1 MDLKETGR
9 VNPDNFWYYKYKSKF
24 IVKHSLK
31 YQNRINVLFD
41 VGAGSGFF
49 ASKFLYFYPGIKAFC
64 IDPFYSRD
72 QLGDKN
78 GLIFVTSPPEIK
90 ADTLIFIDV
99 LEHVKD
105 DAKLLEEYME
115 RASDGALFI
124 ISVPAFNSLWSN
136 HDIYLEHFRRYSV
149 RDLRDLATKVGLKE
163 VHSTYI
169 FGSLF
174 PVIWIIRQVKK
185 RLNSSKIDS
194 DLKDNSKIIN
204 FFILNF
210 LSIEKIFPINKIFGT
225 SALIIARK
233 L

>member
-1 MDLKETGR
+1 
-9 VNPDNFWYYKYKSKF
+9 
-24 IVKHSLK
+24 
-31 YQNRINVLFD
+31 
-41 VGAGSGFF
+41 
-49 ASKFLYFYPGIKAFC
+49 
-64 IDPFYSRD
+64 
-72 QLGDKN
+72 
-78 GLIFVTSPPEIK
+78 
-90 ADTLIFIDV
+90 V

-149 RDLRDLATKVGLKE
+149 RDLRDLVTKVGLKE